1 VTVRRGLVFA
11 AGYVAGVAW
20 ELGILRGLQDVN
32 ADLLAKV
39 IAADVVLGTSAGSTV
54 AVQITS
60 GTALDALYAAQ
71 LSEAS
76 AEIEVDIDLGELMAR
91 FAKVAAGAA
100 TATDIRRRI
109 GALALATQTT
119 VDEPTYLASR
129 AARLPVQTWPA
140 RDMRLVAVDAES
152 GEPNVFTRDSG
163 VGLVDAV
170 AASSAF
176 PGIWPSVT
184 IGEHRYMDG
193 AVRSPT
199 NADLAAGCDRVLVLT
214 PESADS
220 PRPLGSLEDEIKLL
234 EPADVRVVYADA
246 ASLSAFSTNPLS
258 PSTRTPAA
266 QAGRNLG
273 RTRAA
278 DLEWFAT

>member
-1 VTVRRGLVFA
+1 MSRGLVFA
-11 AGYVAGVAW
+11 GGYVAGVAW
-20 ELGILRGLQDVN
+20 ELGVLRGLQDVN

-39 IAADVVLGTSAGSTV
+39 TAADVVVGTSAGSTV
-54 AVQITS
+54 AVEITS
-60 GTALDALYAAQ
+60 GTAIDALYAGQ
-71 LSEAS
+71 LSGAS
-76 AEIEVDIDLGELMAR
+76 AEIEVDVDMPELMAR
-91 FAKVAAGAA
+91 IAKVAEASASAA
-100 TATDIRRRI
+100 DFRRRI

-119 VDEPTYLASR
+119 VDEPTYRASR
-129 AARLPVQTWPA
+129 AARLSGQTWSA
-140 RDMRLVAVDAES
+140 RDVRLVAVDAES
-152 GEPNVFTRDSG
+152 GEPEVFTRDSG
-163 VGLVDAV
+163 VALEDAV

-199 NADLAAGCDRVLVLT
+199 NADLAEGCDRVLVFA
-214 PESADS
+214 PESPDS
-220 PRPLGSLEDEIKLL
+220 PRPFGSLEDEIKALS
-234 EPADVRVVYADA
+234 PAAVRVVYADA
-246 ASLSAFSTNPLS
+246 ASLTAFGTNPVS

-266 QAGRNLG
+266 EAGRDIG

>member
-1 VTVRRGLVFA
+1 VRRGLVFA
-11 AGYVAGVAW
+11 GGFVAGVAW
-20 ELGILRGLQDVN
+20 ELGVLRGLQDVN

-39 IAADVVLGTSAGSTV
+39 IAADVVVGTSAGSTV
-54 AVQITS
+54 AAQITG
-60 GTALDALYAAQ
+60 GTALDTLYAAQ

-76 AEIEVDIDLGELMAR
+76 PEIEVDVDMRELMAR
-91 FAKVAAGAA
+91 FAKIAETTAS
-100 TATDIRRRI
+100 ATDIRRQI

-119 VDEPTYLASR
+119 VDEPTYRASR
-129 AARLPVQTWPA
+129 AARLSGQTWPA
-140 RDMRLVAVDAES
+140 RDVRLVAVDTES
-152 GEPNVFTRDSG
+152 GEPKVFTRDSG
-163 VGLVDAV
+163 VALEDAV

-176 PGIWPSVT
+176 PGIWPPVT

-193 AVRSPT
+193 AIRSPT
-199 NADLAAGCDRVLVLT
+199 NADLAAGCDRVLVFT

-220 PRPLGSLEDEIKLL
+220 PRPFGSLEDEIKSL

-246 ASLSAFSTNPLS
+246 ASLAAFGTNPVS

-266 QAGRNLG
+266 QAGRDIG
-273 RTRAA
+273 RTRAP

>member
-1 VTVRRGLVFA
+1 MRRGLVFA
-11 AGYVAGVAW
+11 GGFVAGVAW

-32 ADLLAKV
+32 AELLAKL
-39 IAADVVLGTSAGSTV
+39 IAADVAVGTSAGSTV
-54 AVQITS
+54 AAQITS
-60 GTALDALYAAQ
+60 GAALDPLYAAQ

-76 AEIEVDIDLGELMAR
+76 PEIDVDVDMPELMAR
-91 FAKVAAGAA
+91 FAKIAETTAS
-100 TATDIRRRI
+100 ATDIRRRI
-109 GALALATQTT
+109 GALALATQTA
-119 VDEPTYLASR
+119 VDERTYRASR
-129 AARLPVQTWPA
+129 AARLSVQTWPD
-140 RDMRLVAVDAES
+140 RDVRLVAVDTDS
-152 GEPNVFTRDSG
+152 GEPTVFTSDSG
-163 VGLVDAV
+163 VALVDAV

-176 PGIWPSVT
+176 PGIWPPVT

-214 PESADS
+214 PSSADS
-220 PRPLGSLEDEIKLL
+220 PRLFGSLEDEIKVL

-246 ASLSAFSTNPLS
+246 ASLAAFGTNPVS

-266 QAGRNLG
+266 KAGRDLG

-278 DLEWFAT
+278 DLEWFAR